1 MLNVILTI
9 HMIACLALV
18 VAIMLQRS
26 EGGALGMSGGG
37 TGGLISGRGA
47 AGIMVRVTMGLA
59 AVFFV
64 TSITMTFLN
73 NQANTAPGVLER
85 QIQQDGSGNPLG
97 TGLTGS
103 GTTTVPA
110 PAAPAPAAPAP
121 TIDPLAPATT
131 TPAATPPA
139 NGAATPP
146 ASAPATTPAAP
157 ATTTPAPAPVTPP
170 AENGG
175 SNN

>member
-37 TGGLISGRGA
+37 TGGVISGRGA
-47 AGIMVRVTMGLA
+47 AGMLVKVTMGLA

-73 NQANTAPGVLER
+73 NQANSAPGVLER

-97 TGLTGS
+97 TGLSGS
-103 GTTTVPA
+103 GTTTT
-110 PAAPAPAAPAP
+110 PAAPVPVAPAP
-121 TIDPLAPATT
+121 TIDPLAPAAPAPAPATT
-131 TPAATPPA
+131 APATGSTTPPAATP
-139 NGAATPP
+139 
-146 ASAPATTPAAP
+146 STTPAAP
-157 ATTTPAPAPVTPP
+157 ATTSPAPAPVTPS